1 MAKQSM
7 IQRELK
13 RERLIS
19 KYSAKR
25 QLLKEELKTVSS
37 YNDKLAIYKKLE
49 KMGKR

>member
-25 QLLKEELKTVSS
+25 QLLKEELKTVVLSAVILS
-37 YNDKLAIYKKLE
+37 PAEYKPRA
-49 KMGKR
+49 G